1 MAYRDVT
8 SQFAERTTKEKGVAV
23 VLAVL
28 LLAPLVTTR
37 YLAFLSAQFLLFA
50 VLGLS
55 LGLIWGYGGI
65 LSFGHAAF
73 FGLGAYCMAW
83 SYEYL
88 SLGINSGY
96 IGLVAAAI
104 VPTVLALLLGV
115 FLFYSEVKD
124 VYFVIITL
132 AVSVIL
138 EQLATSSGI
147 MFEIFGGF
155 NGLYLP
161 RLSLTL
167 PGVAGISLN
176 DRMFYVLSVV
186 AILVAY
192 VGCRRLVGSHFG
204 QVLVAI
210 RENEERTQALGYNTA
225 RYKTLVFGFSAG
237 LAGIAGAL
245 YATLAGFISPTLLGF
260 ALSTEIVIWVAVG
273 GRQYLAG
280 AVVGS
285 VLVNA
290 FSSGLSEAISTRYRL
305 VLGLLFILVVVA
317 FRRGLAGPLVTWM
330 RGGENG

>member
-1 MAYRDVT
+1 MSYGEVK
-8 SQFAERTTKEKGVAV
+8 SWFAERTTKEKG
-23 VLAVL
+23 LAVGLSL
-28 LLAPLVTTR
+28 LVLVPLVTTR

-50 VLGLS
+50 LLGLS

-88 SLGINSGY
+88 AVGVNPGY
-96 IGLVAAAI
+96 IGLVAAVV
-104 VPTVLALLLGV
+104 VPSLLALLLSV
-115 FLFYSEVKD
+115 FLFYSEVRD

-147 MFEIFGGF
+147 MFDIFGGF
-155 NGLYLP
+155 NGLFLP
-161 RLSLTL
+161 RFAISF
-167 PGVAGISLN
+167 PGMFEFTLN
-176 DRMFYVLSVV
+176 DRMFYILSVV
-186 AILVAY
+186 AIVAAY
-192 VGCRRLVGSHFG
+192 LGCRRLVLSHFG
-204 QVLVAI
+204 QVLIAI
-210 RENEERTQALGYNTA
+210 RENEDRTQALGYNTA

-245 YATLAGFISPTLLGF
+245 YAALAGFVSPTLLGF
-260 ALSTEIVIWVAVG
+260 ALSTEVVIWVAVG

-280 AVVGS
+280 AILGS
-285 VLVNA
+285 IIVNA
-290 FSSGLSEAISTRYRL
+290 LSSGLSEAISNRYLL

-317 FRRGLAGPLVTWM
+317 FQRGIAGPVIGWL
-330 RGGENG
+330 RGGEPQ

>member
-1 MAYRDVT
+1 MSYRDVT
-8 SQFAERTTKEKGVAV
+8 ARFSERTTKEKGLV
-23 VLAVL
+23 VVMALLVL
-28 LLAPLVTTR
+28 VPLVTTR
-37 YLAFLSAQFLLFA
+37 YLSFLSAQFLLFA
-50 VLGLS
+50 ILGLS

-88 SLGINSGY
+88 SVGINSGY
-96 IGLVAAAI
+96 IGVVAAAI
-104 VPTVLALLLGV
+104 VPALLAVLLGA

-147 MFEIFGGF
+147 MFDIFGGF

-161 RLSLTL
+161 RLSLTI
-167 PGVAGISLN
+167 PGVGGIGLN
-176 DRMFYVLSVV
+176 DRMFYVLAVV
-186 AILVAY
+186 AIAIAY
-192 VGCRRLVGSHFG
+192 LGCRQLVRSHFG

-260 ALSTEIVIWVAVG
+260 ALSTEVVIWVAVG
-273 GRQYLAG
+273 GRQYLGG
-280 AVVGS
+280 AIIGS

-317 FRRGLAGPLVTWM
+317 FRRGLAGPVVTWM
-330 RGGENG
+330 RGGESG